1 MQSFSRQ
8 QSLPVFPGSLVPE
21 IVHFSDIKKGS
32 PMNEIK
38 KSLTK
43 KKILQI
49 LAAVLAAL
57 LFCGVMKLWSVYRQ
71 VSGIFDTSEA
81 GSLNVEEDPDILQ
94 NGERF
99 YNLLVVGI
107 DYDPNA
113 EDGLHDYVDGKG
125 LTDVIMYVQ
134 IDRDD
139 NTIHILQIPR
149 DSYIGEYPF
158 GDDTKIPYGK
168 INGCY
173 AYGPDQDNLINNLAT
188 VIYKQFKLPIDNYV
202 TIDMASFKT
211 LLNTM
216 GGITMYVPWDIV
228 DKTTGEVLVT
238 AGTHAVS
245 GDTAEVILR
254 NRNYSTADYQRL
266 ETQQY
271 FYAALVRT
279 FLEEY
284 NIEDYYDACKS
295 MAAYI
300 NTDLN
305 ISEIWGLYGTM
316 TSMEASNIFVI
327 RAPGGAQED
336 HNWCYGLDREK
347 LAEILNTYFRDAD
360 MPVEAD
366 RLEVIGDW
374 DYSAYGETVDEGKY
388 LGSLDSG
395 ADGDPDDLLHN
406 EENYQAALEAMNQS

>member
-1 MQSFSRQ
+1 
-8 QSLPVFPGSLVPE
+8 
-21 IVHFSDIKKGS
+21 
-32 PMNEIK
+32 MNEN
-38 KSLTK
+38 TK
-43 KKILQI
+43 MTKRKKILLGV
-49 LAAVLAAL
+49 LAVVAVLLIAGIAKAVHMYSQVA
-57 LFCGVMKLWSVYRQ
+57 GV
-71 VSGIFDTSEA
+71 FDTSEA
-81 GSLNVEEDPDILQ
+81 GKLHVEEDPDILQ

-107 DYDPNA
+107 DYDPDA

-134 IDRDD
+134 IDRDE

-149 DSYIGEYPF
+149 DSFVGEDPF
-158 GDDTKIPYGK
+158 GDGTNIPYGK

-173 AYGPDQDNLINNLAT
+173 AYGPDQENLINNLAPA
-188 VIYKQFKLPIDNYV
+188 IYDQFKLPVDNYV

-216 GGITMYVPWDIV
+216 GGITMHVPWDIV
-228 DKTTGEVLVT
+228 DKDTGAVLVT
-238 AGTHAVS
+238 AGNHAVS

-254 NRNYSTADYQRL
+254 NRNYASADFQRL

-284 NIEDYYDACKS
+284 DLKDYYDACKS
-295 MAAYI
+295 IAAYV

-316 TSMEASNIFVI
+316 TKMDASNIFVI
-327 RAPGGAQED
+327 RAPGGAQPE
-336 HNWCYGLDREK
+336 HNWAYGLDKEK
-347 LAEILNTYFRDAD
+347 LAEILNKYFRDPEMSVD
-360 MPVEAD
+360 EEK
-366 RLEVIGDW
+366 LGVIGGW
-374 DYSAYGETVDEGKY
+374 DYSTYGEAIDEGKY
-388 LGSLDSG
+388 LGSIDNG
-395 ADGDPDDLLHN
+395 EDGDPDDLLHN
-406 EENYQAALEAMNQS
+406 EENYQATLESQANS